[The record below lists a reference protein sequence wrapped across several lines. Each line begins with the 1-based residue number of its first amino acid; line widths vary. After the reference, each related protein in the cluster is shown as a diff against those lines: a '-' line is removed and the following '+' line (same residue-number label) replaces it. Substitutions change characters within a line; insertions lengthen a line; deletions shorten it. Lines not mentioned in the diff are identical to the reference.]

1 MSQDKRGFFAKAF
14 LLLMIFCG
22 LVWIWTVGFIVAWPW
37 EQSTAWKP
45 EFKVVAV
52 CGQDETCGVPY
63 GKLAEAKAQ
72 GTYTTLNLPGD
83 AGDVMEKDNWLQWK
97 KIGGGLIE
105 AKASSWHFQTI
116 IRYKV
121 ENETPILV
129 EYQDVGAKAFYF
141 GIAAA
146 LVSLLGIY
154 LRKFRK

>member
-37 EQSTAWKP
+37 EKTDVWKP

-52 CGQDETCGVPY
+52 CGQDETCGVAY
-63 GKLAEAKAQ
+63 GKLAEAKTQ
-72 GTYTTLNLPGD
+72 GLYTSLSLPGE

-97 KIGGGLIE
+97 KVGNLIE
-105 AKASSWHFQTI
+105 AKASSWHFQTT

-121 ENETPILV
+121 ENEVPVLV
-129 EYQDVGAKAFYF
+129 EYQDVGAKAFYY

-154 LRKFRK
+154 LRKFRN